1 MGTGARG
8 QSLPPLGP
16 TASQA
21 ASQAAGTIRSSF
33 IEQPKLAGAPNP
45 VEGGPA
51 LERLPLPTTEMPLP
65 GNHPGAN
72 QAGVAA
78 LGDADSVTLDELT
91 RLMMESNPQIREA
104 ANNVRVAQGRAI
116 QAGLYPNP
124 VVQAA
129 SPQLAGNQTQNNIQ
143 LSQDYV
149 TRNKLGLDTN
159 AALVAVRQAEAQLVR
174 ARFDALTVL
183 RQRFYIGLVAQR
195 RVEVLEQLVKIA
207 RDSREISMKLFAAGQ
222 NARPDAIMLDI
233 ELDRAQ
239 VAWEN
244 AETYYETNKRQIAAA
259 VGTPSVNLPRLSG
272 QIEAELPKYD
282 LIAVQRGVISRNS
295 LVQIARL
302 EIGRN
307 EILLRRAR
315 VEPFP
320 NINFQGGY
328 QNQGPGAFA
337 PQNQGLYQVTFAVP
351 LFNRNQGNIRA
362 AEANISVA
370 QAHVG
375 TVENELANDSAS
387 AIGRFLSSQQQVD
400 RYEEQMLPKA
410 REVLRLVKQQYAQ
423 GEAEFLRLLQ
433 AQRQR
438 MEVEL
443 DYVNAQEA
451 RWIAAAEVA
460 GLLQADQ
467 FP

>member
-1 MGTGARG
+1 
-8 QSLPPLGP
+8 
-16 TASQA
+16 
-21 ASQAAGTIRSSF
+21 
-33 IEQPKLAGAPNP
+33 
-45 VEGGPA
+45 
-51 LERLPLPTTEMPLP
+51 
-65 GNHPGAN
+65 
-72 QAGVAA
+72 
-78 LGDADSVTLDELT
+78 
-91 RLMMESNPQIREA
+91 
-104 ANNVRVAQGRAI
+104 
-116 QAGLYPNP
+116 
-124 VVQAA
+124 
-129 SPQLAGNQTQNNIQ
+129 
-143 LSQDYV
+143 
-149 TRNKLGLDTN
+149 
-159 AALVAVRQAEAQLVR
+159 
-174 ARFDALTVL
+174 
-183 RQRFYIGLVAQR
+183 
-195 RVEVLEQLVKIA
+195 
-207 RDSREISMKLFAAGQ
+207 
-222 NARPDAIMLDI
+222 
-233 ELDRAQ
+233 
-239 VAWEN
+239 
-244 AETYYETNKRQIAAA
+244 
-259 VGTPSVNLPRLSG
+259 
-272 QIEAELPKYD
+272 
-282 LIAVQRGVISRNS
+282 
-295 LVQIARL
+295 LVQIARM

-337 PQNQGLYQVTFAVP
+337 PQNQGLYQVTFNVP
-351 LFNRNQGNIRA
+351 LWNRNQGNIRA

-375 TVENELANDSAS
+375 TVENNLANDSAS

-443 DYVNAQEA
+443 DYVNAQEM